1 MKIPMTILVKVAV
14 VGFGVGLTVCGKVFG
29 CALVAVVPG
38 ALFFFFCFC
47 LLLLSPGC
55 VFFCRGGGRG
65 SLAHW
70 LPRFVHR
77 QQTTGTS

>member
-1 MKIPMTILVKVAV
+1 MTILVKVAV
-14 VGFGVGLTVCGKVFG
+14 VGFGVGLSVCGKVFG

-38 ALFFFFCFC
+38 ARFCFC
-47 LLLLSPGC
+47 LSFAVVPW
-55 VFFCRGGGRG
+55 VRFFFCRGGGRG

-77 QQTTGTS
+77 QRTTGTS